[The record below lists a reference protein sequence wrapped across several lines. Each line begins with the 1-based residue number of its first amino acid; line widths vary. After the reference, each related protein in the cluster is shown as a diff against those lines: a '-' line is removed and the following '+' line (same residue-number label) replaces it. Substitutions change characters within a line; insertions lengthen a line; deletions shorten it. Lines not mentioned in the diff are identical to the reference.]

1 MNTTETTL
9 KKVQIFEVLNFLQSE
24 RGFDFKPYRISM
36 LGRRI
41 DSRIKTTNSHTF
53 QDYLVYL
60 KKDPRELDK
69 LIDAFTINV
78 SRFFRNNLVFELFR
92 TSILK
97 EILINKQKLQ
107 DDQIRVWSAGTASGE
122 EAYSIAMILD
132 EFKQREKLNFDLKI
146 FGTDIDSKSLQN
158 AIGGLFNSETLRNV
172 KLHQLEKYFT
182 KEDGF
187 YCCNEKL
194 QSMVDFSAFNLLD
207 QKRSSPP
214 RSIFGSFDVIFCRNV
229 LIYIDIAYQEAIF
242 EKFYKVLQPGGFLIL
257 GESEVPVTSFKNKF
271 KRYNK
276 CCKIYQKV

>member
-41 DSRIKTTNSHTF
+41 DSRINATSTKNFSN
-53 QDYLVYL
+53 YLAYL
-60 KKDPRELDK
+60 KTESKELDK

-92 TSILK
+92 NNILQ
-97 EILINKQKLQ
+97 EILIRKQRSK
-107 DDQIRVWSAGTASGE
+107 DDQIRIWSAGTASGE
-122 EAYSIAMILD
+122 EAYSAAIILD
-132 EFKQREKLNFDLKI
+132 EFNQKEKLNYDIKI

-158 AIGGLFNSETLRNV
+158 AIGGLFKADTLRNV

-194 QSMVDFSAFNLLD
+194 QSMVDFSTFNLLD

-214 RSIFGSFDVIFCRNV
+214 QSIFGSFDVIFCRNV
-229 LIYIDIAYQEAIF
+229 LIYIDIAYQKAIF

-276 CCKIYQKV
+276 CCKIYQKG